1 MRVLKIVL
9 MGMIAA
15 FANLVSLGLRISI
28 GNYIDMVF
36 GNEDY
41 LFYLIPLVGLAI
53 LCVLFNFLI
62 PALKVTIKTRI
73 ETSLWSQLEKKVVN
87 MNQCELEKKNREN
100 LTTLYI
106 SDVEGIVMA
115 VENFVFKFF
124 PDAISFIVLCCFI
137 CRLNVELGIIVVAST
152 FVPMLVMFI
161 VSKVILKKNSVYQ
174 KAVESVHSVVL
185 EGCSNLEM
193 IKSLCVE
200 NVFRY
205 QNKKQLNEQQK
216 IKKEMNLWEGL
227 LSVPAML
234 TSFVTLLVSAS
245 YGTVLVIQNN
255 ITLGNFFV
263 LVTAIDYIIS
273 PIMSLDT
280 YLSNIQKWKS
290 HRKRIFTI
298 INDVEAVEAEEEYE
312 KVVVNQLEVKNV
324 DFEYP
329 DGTNI
334 YENLNVCFE
343 KGKINLIIGENGCG
357 KTTLLKILMGVYGL
371 QKGIVLLNGKVV
383 DNVKLIGNLSSVAT
397 QDFLILR
404 GTIMDNLLCGDKKIT
419 SDKVKEISIRTGF
432 YADVEKM
439 QDGYNT
445 ILEER
450 GRPLSEGQKQK
461 LNVTRTLLKN
471 KEIYFFDEPTEFLD
485 INSKNTILKVLEEL
499 SQEKL
504 VVIISHDKEIKKIAN
519 NISIIGV
526 GEDVDK

>member
-312 KVVVNQLEVKNV
+312 KVVVNQL
-324 DFEYP
+324 
-329 DGTNI
+329 
-334 YENLNVCFE
+334 CFE